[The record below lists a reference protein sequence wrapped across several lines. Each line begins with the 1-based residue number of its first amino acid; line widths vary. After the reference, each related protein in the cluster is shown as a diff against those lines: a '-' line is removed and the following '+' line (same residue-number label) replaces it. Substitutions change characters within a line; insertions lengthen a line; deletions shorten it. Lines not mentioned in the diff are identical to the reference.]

1 MMTMNLEI
9 DEMKQDGNATRLK
22 LDGVVN
28 IQTAVALRQRIKPL
42 LNETHQSIHIDLAGV
57 SFIDSAG
64 LATLVEGLQWSRA
77 DAGRHFVLSGLSEN
91 VRDIFELAKLDTIFE
106 IEGDKSRGDK
116 SERDK
121 HEGEKSA

>member
-1 MMTMNLEI
+1 MKLKI
-9 DEMKQDGNATRLK
+9 DATKQTGDASRLT

-28 IQTAVALRQRIKPL
+28 IHTAVQLRQQIKPM
-42 LNETHQSIHIDLAGV
+42 LNDEKREIHIDLNGV

-77 DAGRHFVLSGLSEN
+77 DKGRRFVLSGLNEN

-106 IEGDKSRGDK
+106 IED
-116 SERDK
+116 
-121 HEGEKSA
+121 GETA